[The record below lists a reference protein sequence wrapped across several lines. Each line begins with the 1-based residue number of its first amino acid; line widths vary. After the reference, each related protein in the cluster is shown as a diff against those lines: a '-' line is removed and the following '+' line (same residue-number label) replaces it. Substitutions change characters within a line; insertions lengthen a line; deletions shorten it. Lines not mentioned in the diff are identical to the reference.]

1 MRLAITGVGLAAAGI
16 DLEQL
21 KKNVVNRTIIQSLPE
36 KTETAELNNYFSPRK
51 LRRVDHFT
59 RMTMLAACR
68 AMQDHADI
76 SQDDFKTQL
85 PIPDDM
91 GIIIGSG
98 YGPSETVF
106 DFLDSI
112 IEHGAECASPLS
124 FSHSV
129 HNIPAATISLFL
141 NYQCPCT
148 TICQTYAPLTTALNN
163 AACWITEGRSKNI
176 LLGLVDEKTP
186 LLEHNTKRMLD
197 KKASNTD
204 IPLGEGAC
212 FFMLSDASES
222 ESAKYGSLEFK
233 TIRQNDLADM
243 CKDSAIFAPKRTI
256 ARLKK
261 INVSAEASLSAD
273 MPTAAAIELAAAVLY
288 NHENRPSVCIEQ
300 AGKKFTHICFHN
312 NRR

>member
-1 MRLAITGVGLAAAGI
+1 MRLSITGLGLAAAGI

-21 KKNVVNRTIIQSLPE
+21 KNNIVSSTRPQPSPE
-36 KTETAELNNYFSPRK
+36 KAETAELNNYFTPRK

-68 AMQDHADI
+68 AMQDHAGMN
-76 SQDDFKTQL
+76 QDDFKTQL

-106 DFLDSI
+106 HFLDSI

-148 TICQTYAPLTTALNN
+148 TVCQTYAPLTTALNN
-163 AACWITEGRSKNI
+163 AACWIYEGRAKNI
-176 LLGLVDEKTP
+176 LLGLVDEKTS
-186 LLEHNTKRMLD
+186 LLEYNTKRMLA
-197 KKASNTD
+197 KKEPITE

-212 FFMLSDASES
+212 FFMLSDTSES

-233 TIRQNDLADM
+233 TIQQNDLAAM
-243 CKDSAIFAPKRTI
+243 CKGSAVFSPKRTI
-256 ARLKK
+256 GRLKE
-261 INVSAEASLSAD
+261 INVSAESSLNAD

-288 NHENRPSVCIEQ
+288 NRENRPSVCIEQ
-300 AGKKFTHICFHN
+300 AGRKFTHICFHN